1 MIGRNL
7 VRAAVA
13 LALAGTAVAAQA
25 DVLEFS
31 GAMTG
36 LGVGAPGGGCDPLP
50 FKSTIPANTTSGIS
64 NLGDFTYA
72 HTICLGGV
80 NAPANGTFEFFFGNG
95 TIFGTLQG
103 FAIASAIPGIGNPTF
118 TYTILGG
125 TGAFLDASGT
135 LVGTGLTDARSRPTI
150 VSLAFSGDIDAPA
163 VPEPGSWA
171 LMLVGFGGMAVAMRR
186 RRTAVLA
193 QIA

>member
-1 MIGRNL
+1 MIARHL
-7 VRAAVA
+7 LHAAAA
-13 LALAGTAVAAQA
+13 LALAGGASAAQA
-25 DVLEFS
+25 TVLEFS

-36 LGVGAPGGGCDPLP
+36 LGVGAPGAGCDPLP
-50 FKSTIPANTTSGIS
+50 FRSIIPANTTVGIS
-64 NLGDFTYA
+64 NLGDFTYT

-80 NAPANGTFEFFFGNG
+80 NAPANGSFEFFFDDG
-95 TIFGTLQG
+95 TLFGTLDG
-103 FAIASAIPGIGNPTF
+103 FAIASPIPGIGNPTF

-135 LVGTGLTDARSRPTI
+135 LVGTGLTDARTRPTI

-163 VPEPGSWA
+163 VPEPASWM
-171 LMLVGFGGMAVAMRR
+171 LMIVGFGGMAVALRR
-186 RRTAVLA
+186 RRKVPIA